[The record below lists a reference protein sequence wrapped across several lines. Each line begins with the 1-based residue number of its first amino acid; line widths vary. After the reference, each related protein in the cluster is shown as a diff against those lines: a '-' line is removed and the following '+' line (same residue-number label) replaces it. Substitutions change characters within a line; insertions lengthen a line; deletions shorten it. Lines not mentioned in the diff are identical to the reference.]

1 MASVALPSGR
11 IGVLQLPQIGGGPAE
26 DVVMIHGLGASTG
39 FWYASA
45 VQWYRRFGRVTLF
58 DLPGHGDSDMP
69 KSGYG
74 PARLAGILGELLD
87 HLQID
92 RASLVAHSF
101 GGLVALS
108 FAAQQPQRTKSLVLA
123 DVRLWAVEPPLSAVA
138 SALRLQRARGAGV
151 QFTDTRF
158 DLSIQ
163 VLVELAQRRV
173 ERADPRESEAT
184 VSEALPGACSLF
196 QGERAARKFLRLIE
210 TTRAYDEITDPGG
223 LSLAELGQVE
233 QPMLAVYGGLSPR
246 TRSALALQ
254 QYCSACQLHII
265 PDVGHFFP
273 LTRPRLFARPVEA
286 FLNSTARGQVEV
298 RGRRRPESVWGDLPP
313 PRDRAAHGVEPPT
326 VAPDTDDP
334 SGVMVRS
341 SPERPGPHGRA
352 RPGHAGPD
360 LTRENGP
367 RSELA
372 SLSSPLAGA
381 ADPVP
386 RAGTGRREVRRQV

>member
-1 MASVALPSGR
+1 MARVALPSGR
-11 IGVLQLPQIGGGPAE
+11 IGVLQMPQVGGGPAE
-26 DVVMIHGLGASTG
+26 DIVMVHGLGASTG

-69 KSGYG
+69 ESGYG
-74 PARLAGILGELLD
+74 PARLANILSELLD

-92 RASLVAHSF
+92 RPSLLAHSF

-108 FAAQQPQRTKSLVLA
+108 FAAQRPQRIKSLVLA
-123 DVRLWAVEPPLSAVA
+123 DVRLWAVEPPSSAVA
-138 SALRLQRARGAGV
+138 SAPRLQRARDAGV

-163 VLVELAQRRV
+163 VLVELARRRI
-173 ERADPRESEAT
+173 ERGDMRDSEDA
-184 VSEALPGACSLF
+184 VSEALPGARSLF

-223 LSLAELGQVE
+223 LSVADLARVG

-254 QYCSACQLHII
+254 RHCSGCQLHII

-286 FLNSTARGQVEV
+286 FLSSVLRGQVRV
-298 RGRRRPESVWGDLPP
+298 RRRRRPRPILDDPSSPRGRADDGVVPP
-313 PRDRAAHGVEPPT
+313 AA
-326 VAPDTDDP
+326 AFDADDP
-334 SGVMVRS
+334 SGIKG
-341 SPERPGPHGRA
+341 RPRPNGQDPADGPA
-352 RPGHAGPD
+352 PV
-360 LTRENGP
+360 LT
-367 RSELA
+367 
-372 SLSSPLAGA
+372 
-381 ADPVP
+381 
-386 RAGTGRREVRRQV
+386 